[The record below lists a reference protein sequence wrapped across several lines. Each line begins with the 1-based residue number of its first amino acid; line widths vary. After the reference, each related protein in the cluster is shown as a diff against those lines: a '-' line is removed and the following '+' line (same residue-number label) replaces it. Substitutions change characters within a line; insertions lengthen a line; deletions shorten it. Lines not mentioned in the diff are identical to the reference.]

1 MARKIT
7 DACVS
12 CGTCV
17 NICPVKAIVDGD
29 SHYEIE
35 ADKCSATY
43 LITDSYNQEYWT
55 PAVPQD

>member
-35 ADKCSATY
+35 ADKCVDCGACEADCPTKA
-43 LITDSYNQEYWT
+43 IE
-55 PAVPQD
+55 AE